1 MDPGEITDEQLI
13 QRVSGGDR
21 EAIRLLY
28 QRHGGLVYRCALQV
42 VSDAA
47 VAEEVCQDTFL
58 RVWERAGTY
67 RADRGK
73 VATWLARISRNR
85 AIDVLRARRARG
97 IVPSVPVDETISA
110 PAGSGSDPG
119 EKLWQSLRDE
129 RVREAVASLPPEQ
142 RRALTLAFFQGYTH
156 AQIAGIL
163 GEPLGTV
170 KTRIRDAMIK
180 LRARLGER
188 EER

>member
-1 MDPGEITDEQLI
+1 MGAGETSDEQLM
-13 QRVSGGDR
+13 QRISGGDR

-28 QRHGGLVYRCALQV
+28 ERHGRLVYSCALQV
-42 VSDAA
+42 IPDDA
-47 VAEEVCQDTFL
+47 VAEEICQDTFV

-73 VATWLARISRNR
+73 VATWLARIARNR

-97 IVPSVPVDETISA
+97 MVALAPVDESISA
-110 PAGSGSDPG
+110 PPGSGADPG
-119 EKLWQSLRDE
+119 ERLWQSLRDE
-129 RVREAVASLPPEQ
+129 QVREAVASLPPEQ
-142 RRALTLAFFQGYTH
+142 RRALTLAFFHGYTH
-156 AQIAGIL
+156 VQISGIL

-188 EER
+188 GEL